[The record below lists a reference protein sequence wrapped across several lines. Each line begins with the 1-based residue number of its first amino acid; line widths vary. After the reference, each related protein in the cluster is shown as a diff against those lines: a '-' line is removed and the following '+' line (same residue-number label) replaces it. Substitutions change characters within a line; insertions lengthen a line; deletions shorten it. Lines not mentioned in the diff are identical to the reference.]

1 MMVSNKK
8 LESDYEVE
16 RDFYIKDLA
25 RLEGIIKELERQ
37 VEERNSQLKTLDSL
51 HKPAKKSKPKS
62 FSKNK

>member
-51 HKPAKKSKPKS
+51 HKPAKKSKT
-62 FSKNK
+62 KNL